1 MNINELYKKYESKLQ
16 KEAFDVA
23 AFQEFVQAVHQE
35 PGNEYEKKI
44 LAKIEKDYTGNIK
57 ELCRRYNEDIAYACK
72 YSYRLD
78 CENLSYEELIY
89 IRDGEICRYEKFE
102 ELFRWLKELVK
113 QYEDYME
120 VVMDLISAKDRLEA
134 IRVIMLEAEANLK
147 KIV

>member
-1 MNINELYKKYESKLQ
+1 MSIKEIYKKYESKLQ
-16 KEAFDVA
+16 KEAFDVP
-23 AFQEFVQAVHQE
+23 AFLEFAQEVSQQ
-35 PGNEYEKKI
+35 PGNQYEKEI
-44 LAKIEKDYTGNIK
+44 LAKIEKDYTGNIM

-102 ELFRWLKELVK
+102 ERFQWLKELVK
-113 QYEDYME
+113 QYEDYMD
-120 VVMDLISAKDRLEA
+120 VVMDLVSAKDRLEA